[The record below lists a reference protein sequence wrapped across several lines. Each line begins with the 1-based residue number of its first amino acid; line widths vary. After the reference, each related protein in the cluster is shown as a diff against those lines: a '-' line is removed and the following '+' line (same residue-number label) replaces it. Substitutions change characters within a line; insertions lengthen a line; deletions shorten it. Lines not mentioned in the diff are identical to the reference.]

1 MNFNSETPYYIK
13 LGFKLL
19 LLCILFFIISAGQ
32 SILVPIAFSIVLGIL
47 LLPLN
52 KFLEKRGVPRVVAIL
67 ISLTLGFIVIGGVIY
82 FLSTQI
88 SNFVSDIP
96 SIKKNLNDHL
106 LSIQKWVREK
116 FNITLRE
123 QREYLNEKL
132 QDSGESYLSDTFFTI
147 TEALMLLFFLPIYSF
162 LILYY
167 RDLIKKFLFAV
178 FKQEHSARITAVL
191 DQSKTMVHNYMLGL
205 LIEMGIIA
213 VLNSVG
219 LMMLGIKYA
228 IFLGVFTAILN
239 IMPFIGI
246 FIGTLFTIL
255 ITLTTST
262 NTSDL
267 VWIAVILYVIHF
279 IDSNI
284 LMPRIVGSRVRINSL
299 VSIIGV
305 VIGGALT
312 GLSGIFLSVPAVA
325 FIKIL
330 CDHTDG
336 LKPWGLLMGDA
347 DTSIEKNQLY
357 YRLRNLKR
365 KQLKKA
371 EDEDEDEKKV
381 QDIQVEGN
389 QGP

>member
-1 MNFNSETPYYIK
+1 MNLHNETPYYIK

-19 LLCILFFIISAGQ
+19 LLCLLCFIISTGQ
-32 SILVPIAFSIVLGIL
+32 AILVPIAFSIVLAIL

-52 KFLEKRGVPRVVAIL
+52 KFLERKGVPRAVAIV
-67 ISLTLGFIVIGGVIY
+67 ISLVLGFLIMAGIIY

-88 SNFVSDIP
+88 SNFVTDIP
-96 SIKKNLNDHL
+96 SIKKHLNDHL
-106 LSIQKWVREK
+106 LSIQRWVKEK

-132 QDSGESYLSDTFFTI
+132 QNSGESYISDTFFTI
-147 TEALMLLFFLPIYSF
+147 TEALMLLVLLPIYTF

-178 FKQEHSARITAVL
+178 FRQEHSAKISAVV
-191 DQSKTMVHNYMLGL
+191 DESKTMVHNYMLGL

-213 VLNSVG
+213 VLNSCG
-219 LMMLGIKYA
+219 LLILGIKYA

-246 FIGTLFTIL
+246 FLGTLFTVL
-255 ITLTTST
+255 ITLTTSSDS
-262 NTSDL
+262 SDL
-267 VWIAVILYVIHF
+267 VWVVVILYFIHF

-357 YRLRNLKR
+357 YRLRNLKE
-365 KQLKKA
+365 K
-371 EDEDEDEKKV
+371 ED
-381 QDIQVEGN
+381 
-389 QGP
+389 